1 MPNPV
6 IQHSLRGRFAP
17 SPTGPLH
24 LGSLLS
30 ALASWLD
37 IRQRGGSWLVR
48 IDDIDPPREVPGAA
62 ERILRQLEAHGLYWD
77 EAVQYQSRR
86 HEAYREAINTL
97 LDSGHAFYCELS
109 RRQLNAQYHGC
120 HPGSALA
127 VSAGPDRA
135 IRLAVP
141 DDEIRFDDRLQGPC
155 HCNLHSADGAFVI
168 RRRDGLFAYQ
178 LACALDDADMGI
190 SEVLRGVDLLDSSFR
205 QIHVLDC
212 LGRSR
217 PGYGHLPVVVDEQGQ
232 KLSKSAGSAA
242 LDDQQPAANLC
253 LALRLLEVL
262 LPADMAGA
270 SVDEIL
276 QQAVKAWQPDRL
288 TLRQQV
294 FLQPQGG

>member
-109 RRQLNAQYHGC
+109 RRQLNARYHGC

-141 DDEIRFDDRLQGPC
+141 DNEIRFDDRLQGPC

-242 LDDQQPAANLC
+242 LDERQPGDNLL
-253 LALRLLEVL
+253 LALKLLEVP
-262 LPADMAGA
+262 LPREMSGA
-270 SVDEIL
+270 PVNDIL
-276 QQAVKAWQPDRL
+276 QRALTSWQTDRL
-288 TLRQQV
+288 ARRRQV